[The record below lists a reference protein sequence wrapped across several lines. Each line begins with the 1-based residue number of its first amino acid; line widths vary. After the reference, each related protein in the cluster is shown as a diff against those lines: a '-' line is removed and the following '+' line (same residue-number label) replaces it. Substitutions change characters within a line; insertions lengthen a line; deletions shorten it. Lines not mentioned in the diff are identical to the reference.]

1 MKQKKSS
8 HSTLFDTIYIFGEHM
23 FPYRKKIIPSKK
35 ISLCEIKKLL
45 KKLIIQT
52 YNLLVCYVHVN
63 NPPIQ
68 NKKQK
73 KMFGKKV
80 LKK

>member
-1 MKQKKSS
+1 MKQKKNLLIA
-8 HSTLFDTIYIFGEHM
+8 LFLTPYIFLVNICFRTEKKSY
-23 FPYRKKIIPSKK
+23 PQKKI
-35 ISLCEIKKLL
+35 ISLCEIKTTEKNNNS
-45 KKLIIQT
+45 T

-73 KMFGKKV
+73 KCLEKKF
-80 LKK
+80 